1 MTTNLPVPVGQQVAT
16 TATDGLRADLMRA
29 DDRRAELYAAG
40 DYVTLAWVVNEARK
54 VKADLDAFVR
64 ECEENV
70 AALMPSKKET
80 IDGLGVI
87 EKRTASSRKWDSEG
101 LLKDLVRR
109 NLDPEGT
116 GEITLERVFD
126 LIEALKK
133 ALPLTASLGWRVTP
147 LKEDGYDVDKYSEV
161 TYGRSNIQITN

>member
-1 MTTNLPVPVGQQVAT
+1 MTNNLPVPVGQQVAT
-16 TATDGLRADLMRA
+16 RETSGLRADLLRA
-29 DDRRAELYAAG
+29 DDLRAELYLAG

-54 VKADLDAFVR
+54 IKADLDTFVR

-70 AALMPSKKET
+70 AALMPNKKEA

-87 EKRTASSRKWDSEG
+87 EKRTTSSRKWDSES

-109 NLDPEGT
+109 NLDPDGT
-116 GEITLERVFD
+116 GEITLERVFN

-147 LKEDGYDVDKYSEV
+147 LREDGYDVDQYSEV

>member
-1 MTTNLPVPVGQQVAT
+1 
-16 TATDGLRADLMRA
+16 MRA

-54 VKADLDAFVR
+54 IKADLDAFVR

-70 AALMPSKKET
+70 AALMPTKKEA

-87 EKRTASSRKWDSEG
+87 EKRTTSSRKWDSEG

-116 GEITLERVFD
+116 GEITLDRVFTM
-126 LIEALKK
+126 IEALKK
-133 ALPLTASLGWRVTP
+133 ALPLTPSLGWRVTP
-147 LKEDGYDVDKYSEV
+147 LKEDGVDVEQYSEV

>member
-1 MTTNLPVPVGQQVAT
+1 MTSNLPVPVGHEVAT
-16 TATDGLRADLMRA
+16 NTTNGLRADLLRA

-40 DYVTLAWVVNEARK
+40 DWVTLSFVVNEARK
-54 VKADLDAFVR
+54 FKAELDAFVR

-70 AALMPSKKET
+70 AALLPSKKE
-80 IDGLGVI
+80 IVDGLGVI
-87 EKRTASSRKWDSEG
+87 EKRTTSSRKWDSEG

-116 GEITLERVFD
+116 GEITLDRVFT

-133 ALPLTASLGWRVTP
+133 ALPLTPSLGWRVTP
-147 LKEDGYDVDKYSEV
+147 LREDGVDVDQYSEV